1 MNNRIDQLFKEKLG
15 EHKVAPSAEAWEKV
29 QAGLVKKN
37 KRVIVWRLAAVLAL
51 FGASVGAWYFNLE
64 DGHGRTNQL
73 TQTNEVTQP
82 ENKTNEQPKEF
93 VVQEVKPAIA
103 KATKKSNWKNNIP
116 YNETTEKQ
124 VDHTNENTAVN
135 QQLVEE
141 QVIAEPVLIT
151 QTTKQEKPIVI
162 EFTLETVTKPLVKE
176 VVQNSQEE
184 NSGLKKIL
192 EAAIDMKNGD
202 SDLGIIRDTKN
213 QLFALDFRKDKPKRN

>member
-51 FGASVGAWYFNLE
+51 FGASVGAWYFTLE
-64 DGHGRTNQL
+64 DRSDSVNQL

-82 ENKTNEQPKEF
+82 EKKDIKEPIRSGEQD
-93 VVQEVKPAIA
+93 VKPAISQ
-103 KATKKSNWKNNIP
+103 ATKKTTQKNNIP
-116 YNETTEKQ
+116 HKENSKEVADRTEENSV
-124 VDHTNENTAVN
+124 VDQRVIEDPIVT
-135 QQLVEE
+135 E
-141 QVIAEPVLIT
+141 QVLIT
-151 QTTKQEKPIVI
+151 QTTKPEKPIVI
-162 EFTLETVTKPLVKE
+162 EFTLEAVTKPPVKE
-176 VVQNSQEE
+176 VVQNNQEE

-192 EAAIDMKNGD
+192 DAAIDMKNGD